1 MKGSSIIGGELRRQ
15 KMGSVPKGLN
25 TRPILARIKK
35 SLFDILKTRIDGS
48 RFLDL
53 FAGSGSV
60 GLEALSRG
68 AGQVVFV
75 DSNAYCARWIQETVA
90 DIGQRNSSL
99 MRLGQTEVWRR
110 DVRMGLSWLGGGEPF
125 DLIFSGAPYKD
136 AKGQPLTF
144 VQFILEQL
152 SKEAL
157 LAPGGWFIAQHS
169 VRETFSTP
177 PEWDFFREEKY
188 GDTALSFFRHAP

>member
-15 KMGSVPKGLN
+15 RMGSVPKGLN

-35 SLFDILKTRIDGS
+35 SLFDILKTRIEGS

-68 AGQVVFV
+68 AKRVVFV
-75 DSNAYCARWIQETVA
+75 DSNAYCARWIEETVS
-90 DIGQRNSSL
+90 DIGKRNSAL
-99 MRLGQTEVWRR
+99 IHLGETKVQRR
-110 DVRMGLSWLGGGEPF
+110 DVTMGLSWMGEQF

-136 AKGQPLTF
+136 DKGRPLPF
-144 VQFILEQL
+144 VLFLLEQIA
-152 SKEAL
+152 KDGL

-169 VRETFSTP
+169 VRETFQTP
-177 PEWDFFREEKY
+177 PGWDFFRQEKY
-188 GDTALSFFRHAP
+188 GDTHLSFFRHAQ

>member
-1 MKGSSIIGGELRRQ
+1 MKGSSIIGGELKRH

-35 SLFDILKTRIDGS
+35 SLFDILKTRIEGS

-68 AGQVVFV
+68 SKRVVFV
-75 DSNAYCARWIQETVA
+75 DSNGYCARWIEDTVA
-90 DIGQRNSSL
+90 GIGRANSAL
-99 MRLGQTEVWRR
+99 LHLGEAKVFRR
-110 DVRMGLSWLGGGEPF
+110 DVTQGLAWLEGPY

-136 AKGQPLTF
+136 DKGQPLAF
-144 VQFILEQL
+144 VQFLLEQIA
-152 SKEAL
+152 KADL
-157 LAPGGWFIAQHS
+157 LAPDGWFIAQHS
-169 VRETFSTP
+169 MRETFQAP
-177 PEWDFFREEKY
+177 PGWDFFRKEKY
-188 GDTALSFFRHAP
+188 GDTALSFFRHAQ